1 MEDKLV
7 TMCKLAKY
15 YLFVLILGF
24 MAVHHPR
31 GFAQTP
37 GSAGI
42 HPDSLFHIQ
51 VSASRQLIDAKNLD
65 LDPETSGL
73 INVMLVEGWYKYSLG
88 NFPTH
93 ESAQNYLSKMKK
105 PGFIAR
111 YKNGRLIRSGA
122 DRFPNTVAGAAKASV
137 PMTRIRSMERITPM
151 PAPFYSDIPEK
162 KARPSCSGRASG
174 THGGIITDS
183 RDGETY
189 RWVRIGSQEWLAE
202 NLRYSALNKPKT
214 TQPNPIILKYG
225 RLYNFKT
232 AEKAC
237 PEGWHLPSDAEWLQ
251 LEEEIGL
258 DPQQLLSLGYRES
271 NDAGRLLKSTDH
283 WKSGGNGYD
292 LLGFGA
298 VPAGMA
304 KEDGSR
310 KKATERASFWSNS
323 KSGMAVWIRQ
333 LRYNS
338 NGIVRGMAG
347 PDQSMSV
354 RCVK

>member
-1 MEDKLV
+1 
-7 TMCKLAKY
+7 MCKLAKY
-15 YLFVLILGF
+15 YLFVLILGLMVF
-24 MAVHHPR
+24 LHPQ

-42 HPDSLFHIQ
+42 HQDSLFHIQ
-51 VSASRQLIDAKNLD
+51 VSASRQLIDAKSLN
-65 LDPETSGL
+65 LDPEISDL
-73 INVMLVEGWYKYSLG
+73 INVMLVEGWYKYYLG

-93 ESAQNYLSKMKK
+93 ESAQDYLGKMKK

-111 YKNGRLIRSGA
+111 YKNGSLIRSGVG
-122 DRFPNTVAGAAKASV
+122 RFPNVISVAPKASV
-137 PMTRIRSMERITPM
+137 PMTRIRSMEQITPM

-174 THGGIITDS
+174 ASGGIITDS

-214 TQPNPIILKYG
+214 TQPNPVIQKYG

-237 PEGWHLPSDAEWLQ
+237 PEGWHLPNDTEWLQ

-258 DPQQLLSLGYRES
+258 DPQQLLSLGYRE
-271 NDAGRLLKSTDH
+271 NNNAGRLLKSIDH
-283 WKSGGNGYD
+283 WKSAGNGYD
-292 LLGFGA
+292 LLGFNA

-310 KKATERASFWSNS
+310 KKATERASFWSSTKN
-323 KSGMAVWIRQ
+323 GMAVWIRQ

>member
-1 MEDKLV
+1 MG
-7 TMCKLAKY
+7 KLAKY
-15 YLFVLILGF
+15 YLFVLILGL
-24 MAVHHPR
+24 MAASPPR
-31 GFAQTP
+31 GFSQTT
-37 GSAGI
+37 GKTGI
-42 HPDSLFHIQ
+42 HPDSVFHIQ
-51 VSASRQLIDAKNLD
+51 ISASRQLIEAKSLN
-65 LDPETSGL
+65 LDPEITDL
-73 INVMLVEGWYKYSLG
+73 ISVMLVEGWYKYYLG

-93 ESAQNYLSKMKK
+93 ESAQDYLDKMKK

-122 DRFPNTVAGAAKASV
+122 DRFPNVVAGGAKASV
-137 PMTRIRSMERITPM
+137 PMTRVRSMEQIAPM
-151 PAPFYSDIPEK
+151 PVPFYADIPEK
-162 KARPSCSGRASG
+162 KARPSCFVRASG
-174 THGGIITDS
+174 SIGGIMTDS

-214 TQPNPIILKYG
+214 TQPNPVIQKYG

-237 PEGWHLPSDAEWLQ
+237 PEGWHLPNDTEWLT

-271 NDAGRLLKSTDH
+271 NNAGRLLKSADH

-292 LLGFGA
+292 LLGFNA

-310 KKATERASFWSNS
+310 RKATERASFWSSS
-323 KSGMAVWIRQ
+323 KNGMAVWIRQ

-354 RCVK
+354 RCVKNNPS